1 MKQGEGDTMSDNRY
15 PPSGALFTVAEDKRK
30 SEKSPHYQGDF
41 ELPRE
46 VVEDLY
52 KQIQSDPTTDRA
64 KCRLVGWRQTA
75 RKSGNTFV
83 TSRQMSLK
91 KSLSKAPSRV
101 RVSVT

>member
-1 MKQGEGDTMSDNRY
+1 MSDNRY
-15 PPSGALFTVAEDKRK
+15 PPSGALFTVDEEKRK

-52 KQIQSDPTTDRA
+52 KQIQSDPTADRA

-83 TSRQMSLK
+83 SIK
-91 KSLSKAPSRV
+91 ANVFEEKPFKAPF
-101 RVSVT
+101 